1 MNSPSLLERFLLN
14 ISMSAIESPK
24 EYEGD
29 IVHYTS
35 INNLTSILQGKD
47 ETFTLWAS
55 RYDCLNDMTEGTVVE
70 QRYAEVCDS
79 LYEENLLS
87 KQQHILF
94 KSIRATRNETFM
106 ISKNGNIRP
115 TRCECDIYVTS
126 FSTGSDLLSMWNYY
140 SKGTKYEGCNIGIS
154 SKEAITDL
162 KNVYADGKVNI
173 QVCPVIYSAQ
183 EQSQIIREMI
193 LELASKHE
201 KSYETCIRAIVSMRL
216 MALKMTFKLEHFQH
230 EQEVRIIVKV
240 AHKYKHEIPIKYRTY
255 NGLLIPYIE
264 LKMPKQAV
272 KFVTLGAPI
281 QGDENQKELQMNV
294 LREMISGFGYSADS
308 LCSQIP
314 VRY

>member
-1 MNSPSLLERFLLN
+1 MKPQSLLDRFLLN

-24 EYEGD
+24 QYDGD

-35 INNLTSILQGKD
+35 INSLGSILQNQGD
-47 ETFTLWAS
+47 AFTLWAS
-55 RYDCLNDMTEGTVVE
+55 RYDCLNDITEGTVVE

-79 LYEENLLS
+79 LRTEGLLS
-87 KQQHILF
+87 EEQYQLF

-106 ISKNGNIRP
+106 VAQNGAIHP

-126 FSTGSDLLSMWNYY
+126 FSRGSDLLAMWTHY
-140 SKGTKYEGCNIGIS
+140 SKGSKYEGCNIGIS
-154 SKEAITDL
+154 TNEAITTL
-162 KNVYADGKVNI
+162 KNIFAEGKVNI
-173 QVCPVIYSAQ
+173 QVCPVIYDAE
-183 EQSQIIREMI
+183 EQSQIIKKMV

-201 KSYETCIRAIVSMRL
+201 KSYESCIRAIVSMRL

-240 AHKYKHEIPIKYRTY
+240 ARKYKNEIPVKYRAY
-255 NGLLIPYIE
+255 GGLLIPYIE
-264 LKMPKQAV
+264 LHIPKNAV
-272 KFVTLGAPI
+272 KFVTLGPI
-281 QGDENQKELQMNV
+281 QGDATQKELQANI
-294 LREMISGFGYSADS
+294 LREMLCEYDYSADS